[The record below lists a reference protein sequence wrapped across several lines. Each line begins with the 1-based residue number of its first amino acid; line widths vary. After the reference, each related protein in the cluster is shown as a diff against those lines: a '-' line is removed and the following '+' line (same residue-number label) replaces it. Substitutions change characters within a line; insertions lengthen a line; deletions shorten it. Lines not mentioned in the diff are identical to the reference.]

1 MNFGFSYVGM
11 IFLLMLFIPNFFWTK
26 NKPIDYDKIVG
37 NENKVLLA
45 LERIGEV
52 LVSTVV
58 LIFNDFNFR
67 TFTSWSLWLVGAII
81 LMILY
86 ELYWI
91 KYFKSKRTLND
102 FYSSY
107 LFVPVAGASLP
118 VLAFIMLGVY
128 GENIILIISTIILGI
143 GHIGIHLNH
152 RKEIV

>member
-91 KYFKSKRTLND
+91 KYFKSKRTLKD